1 MNTKEEEKKKSF
13 LISNIFSIK
22 TQSFSLLE
30 TIDCMSFFTIEI
42 LLIQSG
48 SDIQSVHP
56 ICIYP

>member
-1 MNTKEEEKKKSF
+1 MNTKEEEKKIF

-30 TIDCMSFFTIEI
+30 TIDCMSFFIIEI
-42 LLIQSG
+42 LLIQNG

-56 ICIYP
+56 IRIYP

>member
-1 MNTKEEEKKKSF
+1 MNTKEEEKKSF

-30 TIDCMSFFTIEI
+30 TIDCMSFFIIEI
-42 LLIQSG
+42 LLIQNG

>member
-1 MNTKEEEKKKSF
+1 MTTKEEEKKSF

-30 TIDCMSFFTIEI
+30 TIDCMSFFIIEI

>member
-1 MNTKEEEKKKSF
+1 MNTKEEEKKSF

-30 TIDCMSFFTIEI
+30 TIDCMSFFIIEI
-42 LLIQSG
+42 LLIQNG

-56 ICIYP
+56 IRIYP